1 MKTVCKKILG
11 IGSIG
16 SLLVFL
22 IALPALALEA
32 NEYRQILGLDSRKLV
47 WFVGQMHLY
56 FGAFVLG
63 VPLFAVIIEIM
74 GWRSKDRRFDK
85 LAYEFTSLLS
95 VAYATT
101 AALGGLM
108 AFVLFTLYP
117 TFMGYMAGVFKDVM
131 IFYALLFFGETVC
144 LYLYYYGWDWMSNLP
159 IPSLEKG
166 CSNPPLPPFRKGGMG
181 GFDKRLQLVMKGIG
195 GVILLVG
202 LLFLFGVWG
211 PHMRGD
217 TRAFITFLYFFP
229 LGAGLYLIR
238 DRKSTHIFIGILLNI
253 FGIAIVHVANSWVG
267 FMMGPTG
274 VTEKGD
280 FVGTTWQAFDNHLS
294 TPIAIH
300 RMLGNLAFGG
310 LIAGA
315 YAAVKFIGSKTEE
328 DRAHYDWMG
337 YISNFV
343 AIAGLIPIPFAGYYL
358 GREVYSTSA
367 VMGNNMMGGDFSWT
381 FIIQAMLVGTLF
393 LISNYYLWSG
403 MTRIPGAERYYGYIK
418 FMLAFI
424 VISFAIWLTPH
435 NLPLTGEEVSRMG
448 GSQYHP
454 TLKYFGLMPAKNA
467 VINLIILS
475 TFFSFLLYR
484 RGNKGERV
492 PVSKQGK
499 APRIIIPIAGLL
511 AVIIIGQYALF
522 LLTADPKILDLPA
535 DRAIYF
541 RTVGMLLTFQCLS
554 AVAAVVLALKDR
566 GIFAQGLYLGTT
578 AFSVTGFLGVYGF
591 VVMEKA
597 SPFLRNVAVSQFLQL
612 IACILL
618 VTAIDIFLFKGAKEI
633 GTLKWGK
640 MTVTSQYALLLLAIF
655 ITLNMGLMGF
665 IRSGLRS
672 DWHIFGVMRDT
683 SEWAYTPSNYSMTQM
698 VGLATVV
705 FLVAVAFMFWLG
717 TIAKSKGKEAPEAV
731 EEGSGA
737 DAAAGFSPRSHQRVM
752 EREAEGLEPG
762 AK

>member
-1 MKTVCKKILG
+1 MIKFCKRFLG

-16 SLLVFL
+16 IFMILLMAV
-22 IALPALALEA
+22 PALALEA
-32 NEYRQILGLDSRKLV
+32 NEYRQIFGLDSRKLV
-47 WFVGQMHLY
+47 WFIAQMHLY

-63 VPLFAVIIEIM
+63 VPLFAVIIEIV
-74 GWRSKDRRFDK
+74 GWKNKDKKFDK

-101 AALGGLM
+101 AALGGLL
-108 AFVLFTLYP
+108 AFTLFTLYP
-117 TFMGYMAGVFKDVM
+117 TFMGYMAGIFKDVM
-131 IFYALLFFGETVC
+131 ILYALLFFGETFS
-144 LYLYYYGWDWMSNLP
+144 LYLYYYGWE
-159 IPSLEKG
+159 SL
-166 CSNPPLPPFRKGGMG
+166 KGG
-181 GFDKRLQLVMKGIG
+181 FSFNRRFQLVMKGIG
-195 GVILLVG
+195 GIILIAG

-217 TRAFITFLYFFP
+217 TRAFITFLYMFP
-229 LGAGLYLIR
+229 FGAGLFLMK
-238 DRKSTHIFIGILLNI
+238 DRKSFHIFVGILLNI
-253 FGIAIVHVANSWVG
+253 FGIAIVHMANSWVG

-274 VTEKGD
+274 VTERGD
-280 FVGTTWQAFDNHLS
+280 FIGTTWQAFDNHLS

-315 YAAVKFIGSKTEE
+315 YAAVKFIGSRTDE

-343 AIAGLIPIPFAGYYL
+343 AIAGLIPLPFAGYYL

-381 FIIQAMLVGTLF
+381 FIIQVMLVGTLF

-418 FMLAFI
+418 FILVLI
-424 VISFAIWLTPH
+424 VISFAILLTPH
-435 NLPLTGEEVSRMG
+435 NLPLTGEEVGRMG

-484 RGNKGERV
+484 RGNKTERV

-499 APRIIIPIAGLL
+499 APRIIIPIAGIL
-511 AVIIIGQYALF
+511 AIIILGQYALF
-522 LLTADPKILDLPA
+522 LLTADPKVLDLSP
-535 DRAIYF
+535 DKAIYF
-541 RTVGMLLTFQCLS
+541 RTVGMLLTFQCIS
-554 AVAAVVLALKDR
+554 AAAAVVLALRDR

-578 AFSVTGFLGVYGF
+578 VFSVTGFLGVYGF
-591 VVMEKA
+591 IVMEKA

-612 IACILL
+612 IACIIL
-618 VTAIDIFLFKGAKEI
+618 VTAIDIFLFKGAKEM

-640 MTVTSQYALLLLAIF
+640 MTVTSQYALLLLAIL
-655 ITLNMGLMGF
+655 ITLTMGLMGF
-665 IRSGLRS
+665 VRSGLRS

-683 SEWAYTPSNYSMTQM
+683 SEWAYTPSNYTMTEM

-705 FLVAVAFMFWLG
+705 FFVAVAFMFWLG
-717 TIAKSKGKEAPEAV
+717 AIAKSKAKVVSEGVKEELND
-731 EEGSGA
+731 SGN
-737 DAAAGFSPRSHQRVM
+737 R
-752 EREAEGLEPG
+752 
-762 AK
+762 